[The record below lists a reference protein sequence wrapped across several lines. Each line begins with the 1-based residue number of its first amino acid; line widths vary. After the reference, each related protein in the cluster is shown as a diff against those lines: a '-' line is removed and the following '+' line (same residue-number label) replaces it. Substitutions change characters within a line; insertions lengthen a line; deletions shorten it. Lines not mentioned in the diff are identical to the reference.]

1 MSVLAAEA
9 DISTNWGEVV
19 IPRIA
24 ERLDHIT
31 QKRQVVLF
39 FPLRK
44 TNRETI
50 AAWSPR
56 RGELTLPM
64 DAFLATKPCKL
75 GNLGK
80 FKIQADTIETVIEDY
95 QRSAGMDDA
104 IFVVAIKDNKFMQG
118 QRWA

>member
-1 MSVLAAEA
+1 MSAQTAEA
-9 DISTNWGEVV
+9 GISNNWGEVV

-24 ERLDHIT
+24 ERLDNIT
-31 QKRQVVLF
+31 QKRHVVLF

-64 DAFLATKPCKL
+64 DVFLATKPCKPS
-75 GNLGK
+75 NLGK
-80 FKIQADTIETVIEDY
+80 FKIHVDSIDTVLEDY
-95 QRSAGMDDA
+95 QRSVGMDDA
-104 IFVVAIKDNKFMQG
+104 IFVVTIKDNKFMQG

>member
-1 MSVLAAEA
+1 MPTHIAE
-9 DISTNWGEVV
+9 TGVPNNWGEVV

-31 QKRQVVLF
+31 QKRHLVLF

-50 AAWSPR
+50 AAWSSR
-56 RGELTLPM
+56 RGEIVLPM
-64 DAFLATKPCKL
+64 DAFLATKPCKPT
-75 GNLGK
+75 NLGK
-80 FKIQADTIETVIEDY
+80 FKIRAESIETAIEDY
-95 QRSAGMDDA
+95 QRSVGMDDA